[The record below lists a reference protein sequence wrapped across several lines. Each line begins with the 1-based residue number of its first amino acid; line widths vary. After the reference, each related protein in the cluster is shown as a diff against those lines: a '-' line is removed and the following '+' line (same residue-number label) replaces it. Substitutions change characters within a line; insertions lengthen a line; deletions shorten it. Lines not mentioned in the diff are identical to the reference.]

1 MSISVLVGELATI
14 PATVAGQI
22 NELTATASDACDI
35 LGMLG
40 SLLGQLFSEAA
51 INAILKALAAFAAP
65 FFKLIGDIISLIS
78 GLADAFLSFV
88 EGIVNEILA
97 IVALIAGVVATVAGL
112 ISGIAAFLGD
122 LVRSLKAAA
131 CKGILDVATSVI
143 GGVGSGDASL
153 SSLGD
158 AALVAGGNLLATA
171 AGAAAASAANAA
183 SAAASSIAGNIVGD
197 LANATSSIT
206 GKVADL
212 QSAIALPI

>member
-1 MSISVLVGELATI
+1 MSIAVLVGELATI

-65 FFKLIGDIISLIS
+65 FFKLIGDIISLIQ

-88 EGIVNEILA
+88 EAIVNEILA
-97 IVALIAGVVATVAGL
+97 IVALIAGVVATIAGL
-112 ISGIAAFLGD
+112 VAGIAAFLGD
-122 LVRSLKAAA
+122 LVKSLRAAA

-143 GGVGSGDASL
+143 GGGDVSL

-158 AALVAGGNLLATA
+158 AALAAGGNLIASS
-171 AGAAAASAANAA
+171 AGAAAAAAANAA
-183 SAAASSIAGNIVGD
+183 AATASGIAGDIVGN
-197 LANATSSIT
+197 LAGATASIT

-212 QSAIALPI
+212 QSALSFG